1 MDAPTCARRA
11 LHSGM
16 TSGSDH
22 EYSGGSCIGETSIFC
37 CSSASGVPVNIV
49 ASQGWKLQPEGAHL
63 ALSMTRCS
71 SSNGTVLGVNART
84 ERRESTAW
92 LTVNW
97 FMRGQL
103 PIKGRLVKPKSFY
116 LLHKNLTCGDMHLHD
131 RMSFTHCRDKLVEFP
146 DNNHSFNPRQSKHI
160 SSANNAGNR
169 HCLSCSAGS

>member
-1 MDAPTCARRA
+1 
-11 LHSGM
+11 
-16 TSGSDH
+16 
-22 EYSGGSCIGETSIFC
+22 
-37 CSSASGVPVNIV
+37 V

-131 RMSFTHCRDKLVEFP
+131 RMSLPIVGISWSSFPTTIAPLTGVNPSTFPPQIMLV
-146 DNNHSFNPRQSKHI
+146 I
-160 SSANNAGNR
+160 VIA
-169 HCLSCSAGS
+169 